1 MKKRIL
7 SVMLVLC
14 MVLGM
19 MPTAFAEDDTSGSV
33 DVTTFAELK
42 IALEAAAAAGSGDT
56 TINIQNNITLAESER
71 WSAVNIDGY
80 HGADTITIHGN
91 GHTISGLD
99 APLFSGGFAGGSGLV
114 VDQLTLDNVTIND
127 STSSTGVGAFIG
139 SVDSMDVVSLT
150 DCHLTNST
158 ITCTGGPR
166 VGGLIGWTSGYNNQN
181 DGPVDTQIT
190 IDNCSVENCEITSNG
205 SVGGLIGHAGANPAT
220 YHTIRNC
227 TVTGNTLTSTDDG
240 GWRVGIVV
248 GTANVGELAMDGIT
262 ESGNTLAQTGKEVP
276 ANTLYGRFVPGDTG
290 TLTID
295 GTPVF
300 GSDIVAQN
308 GSSGYKTLSA
318 AVDAAATGDTITLLT
333 DISEDVTI
341 PEGKD
346 VTLDLGGHTMTVP
359 SDCGIEVLG
368 LLTVTDSG
376 ENGTITCTD
385 TPIRVNGSGAKFT
398 LESGAVISTDDYGIY
413 AKDNGTAVVNGG
425 SISSKDA
432 ALSGNNTTG
441 DMNFEVHGGTITA
454 AQGPAIYMP
463 GQVNLT
469 ITDGTL
475 NGGISLRMGQV
486 NISGGIINSITEN
499 IDSPSEYYGYSGNA
513 WFPDALYVFGG
524 TYTSENATYGNSLD
538 LNITGGTFNCLND
551 QGSSIAIYD
560 LGKVA
565 QEENISISGD
575 AKLTST
581 STSRKSYQVLS
592 LDDIGVTDSAYG
604 AYSGNVNST
613 ITGGSFSADPAD
625 YLSEDYQSVAG
636 EDGLYTVSM
645 KDAVATIGENKYTSL
660 TKAIAAA
667 QDDDTVT
674 LVADTTEDITISGKK
689 LTLDLGGKTLTNTGI
704 GKATLFVGSNAVVS
718 VQNGSIVGGASYYN
732 IQCGTEADPTGSIE
746 LTDVTATAG
755 NDGSSMIDNWGI
767 LTIHS
772 GTYTGGMNTVKSEPT
787 GALTI
792 NGGDFTCTYAASYSY
807 NGVVLS
813 YGTATVTDGTF
824 THTAT
829 TPNWAYP
836 CAFMT
841 AKDKDTDPTP
851 HTTITG
857 GTFTV
862 KHSRGKSIWGY
873 GKANSSNFEIS
884 GGHYSPAPSTSA
896 VAEGYGVTDKVDGYY
911 GIAPANAI
919 TIEPLTNGK
928 ITTTSPAPEG
938 KKVTLRITATTGY
951 VLDTI
956 SVKTASGTEVAVTGS
971 VTSKTF
977 TMPAEA
983 VTVSATFKKADYKI
997 TIKATNG
1004 TVTAPATAQYGE
1016 TVSLAV
1022 TPDPG
1027 YELST
1032 ISVKKSTTKVT
1043 LNEDS
1048 TFTMPAGAVTVT
1060 ATFKAIPYGIA
1071 VAEGITNG
1079 MVTVEAETAT
1089 VGTTVP
1095 VTVSP
1100 AEGYALKELYY
1111 TTEGSDEHHAIEAVD
1126 DGYTLNMPA
1135 EAVTIHAAFQKLTY
1149 TVTVADGIAHGT
1161 IAAAATFPW
1170 DDTVTVTVTP
1180 DTGYELEKLTY
1191 TAEGSET
1198 AEEVTAN
1205 EDGAYTFTMPKA
1217 NVVLNAAFQKSVYT
1231 VTVDEKIENG
1241 KVTVDPENA
1250 SMGDTVTVSATPVE
1264 GYELDAIT
1272 VTSGKTTVTVKD
1284 GKFTM
1289 PAGNVTVSA
1298 TFKKAAAPSPEP
1310 SVSTTTTVST
1320 DVSTDIPSADKKA
1333 IEAVLDD
1340 ASVEGIEKAADT
1352 GDILDAAGVTE
1363 ADTKAKKV
1371 EIEITTK
1378 VIAEGADLSAGT
1390 LTFSAAPVATI
1401 TIDGKKV
1408 SKDVPVTNDMLNGKN
1423 ITIKLPLPKGFVPEE
1438 IIHISNDG
1446 LRQHYTAQDF
1456 KVETT
1461 ENGGQVA
1468 VLKITHFS
1476 QFILNAKTH
1485 VHTWDQGTVITEPT
1499 ATTDGTM
1506 HYVCTVCG
1514 DEKDEVIPAV
1524 PATQLTLDPPS
1535 VRLAAGKTQALTL
1548 TVVPENATGTVIWS
1562 SSNPA
1567 VATVDE
1573 TGNVTAVAAGTT
1585 TITAVLGTQTAV
1597 ATISVVCGTDT
1608 CQYYTDVDA
1617 GAWYHPAVDFVT
1629 EHKLMQGVDAKAR
1642 TFVPGH
1648 ELTRAQLA
1656 QVLYN
1661 MENPGDTASEKSFKD
1676 VKQGAW
1682 YYNAVIWAADNGIV
1696 KGYEDGCFYPNRP
1709 ITREQMVTMLYRY
1722 MQFKGLKVDASS
1734 EDWKSFTD
1742 YANVH
1747 AWAQDAMAWAVH
1759 NGVVNGIQNNQLAPT
1774 HTAQRSQV
1782 AKIIM
1787 EITMLYDLA

>member
-7 SVMLVLC
+7 SMMLVLC

-33 DVTTFAELK
+33 DVTTFADLK
-42 IALEAAAAAGSGDT
+42 TALEAAAAADSGDT
-56 TINIQNNITLAESER
+56 TINILNNITLAEGES

-91 GHTISGLD
+91 GCTISGLD

-127 STSSTGVGAFIG
+127 FTSSTGVGAFIG

-181 DGPVDTQIT
+181 DGPVDTRIT
-190 IDNCSVENCEITSNG
+190 IDNCSVENCAITSNG

-262 ESGNTLAQTGKEVP
+262 ESGNTLEQTDKEAP

-346 VTLDLGGHTMTVP
+346 ITLDLAGHTMTVP

-368 LLTVTDSG
+368 LLTVTDAG
-376 ENGTITCTD
+376 ESGTITCTD

-463 GQVNLT
+463 GQVSLT

-551 QGSSIAIYD
+551 QGSAIAIYD

-592 LDDIGVTDSAYG
+592 LDDISVTDSAYG
-604 AYSGNVNST
+604 AN
-613 ITGGSFSADPAD
+613 
-625 YLSEDYQSVAG
+625 
-636 EDGLYTVSM
+636 
-645 KDAVATIGENKYTSL
+645 
-660 TKAIAAA
+660 
-667 QDDDTVT
+667 
-674 LVADTTEDITISGKK
+674 SGK
-689 LTLDLGGKTLTNTGI
+689 
-704 GKATLFVGSNAVVS
+704 VS
-718 VQNGSIVGGASYYN
+718 
-732 IQCGTEADPTGSIE
+732 
-746 LTDVTATAG
+746 
-755 NDGSSMIDNWGI
+755 
-767 LTIHS
+767 
-772 GTYTGGMNTVKSEPT
+772 
-787 GALTI
+787 
-792 NGGDFTCTYAASYSY
+792 
-807 NGVVLS
+807 
-813 YGTATVTDGTF
+813 
-824 THTAT
+824 
-829 TPNWAYP
+829 
-836 CAFMT
+836 
-841 AKDKDTDPTP
+841 
-851 HTTITG
+851 TTITG
-857 GTFTV
+857 GTFTTDPSDYLEDDYQAV
-862 KHSRGKSIWGY
+862 LGK
-873 GKANSSNFEIS
+873 
-884 GGHYSPAPSTSA
+884 
-896 VAEGYGVTDKVDGYY
+896 DK
-911 GIAPANAI
+911 
-919 TIEPLTNGK
+919 L
-928 ITTTSPAPEG
+928 
-938 KKVTLRITATTGY
+938 
-951 VLDTI
+951 
-956 SVKTASGTEVAVTGS
+956 
-971 VTSKTF
+971 
-977 TMPAEA
+977 
-983 VTVSATFKKADYKI
+983 
-997 TIKATNG
+997 
-1004 TVTAPATAQYGE
+1004 
-1016 TVSLAV
+1016 
-1022 TPDPG
+1022 
-1027 YELST
+1027 
-1032 ISVKKSTTKVT
+1032 
-1043 LNEDS
+1043 
-1048 TFTMPAGAVTVT
+1048 
-1060 ATFKAIPYGIA
+1060 
-1071 VAEGITNG
+1071 
-1079 MVTVEAETAT
+1079 
-1089 VGTTVP
+1089 
-1095 VTVSP
+1095 
-1100 AEGYALKELYY
+1100 
-1111 TTEGSDEHHAIEAVD
+1111 
-1126 DGYTLNMPA
+1126 
-1135 EAVTIHAAFQKLTY
+1135 Y
-1149 TVTVADGIAHGT
+1149 TVK
-1161 IAAAATFPW
+1161 P
-1170 DDTVTVTVTP
+1170 
-1180 DTGYELEKLTY
+1180 
-1191 TAEGSET
+1191 
-1198 AEEVTAN
+1198 
-1205 EDGAYTFTMPKA
+1205 
-1217 NVVLNAAFQKSVYT
+1217 VYT

-1241 KVTVDPENA
+1241 KVTVKPEKA
-1250 SMGDTVTVSATPVE
+1250 SMGDTVTVTAAPEEGYELDTITVTSGDQNVEVTDGTFTMPAGNVTVSATFKKSVYTISVDKNIKNGKVTVKPEKASMGDTVTVTAAPEE

-1272 VTSGKTTVTVKD
+1272 VTSGKTAVTVKD

-1363 ADTKAKKV
+1363 ADTKAKQV
-1371 EIEITTK
+1371 EIKITTK
-1378 VIAEGADLSAGT
+1378 VVAEGADLSAGT

-1423 ITIKLPLPKGFVPEE
+1423 ITIKLPLPKDFVPEE

-1446 LRQHYTAQDF
+1446 LRQRYTAQDF
-1456 KVETT
+1456 KVETAD
-1461 ENGGQVA
+1461 NGGQVA

-1573 TGNVTAVAAGTT
+1573 TGNVTAAAAGTT

-1597 ATISVVCGTDT
+1597 ATVSVVCGTDT

-1661 MENPGDTASEKSFKD
+1661 MENPGNTASEKSFKD

-1696 KGYEDGCFYPNRP
+1696 KGYEDGRFYPNRP

-1722 MQFKGLKVDASS
+1722 MQFKGIKADASG

-1742 YANVH
+1742 YAKVDS
-1747 AWAQDAMAWAVH
+1747 WAQDAMAWAVH

-1787 EITMLYDLA
+1787 EITIRYNLA

>member
-7 SVMLVLC
+7 SMMLILC
-14 MVLGM
+14 MVLGV
-19 MPTAFAEDDTSGSV
+19 MPTAFAEDGASGSV
-33 DVTTFAELK
+33 NVTTFAELK
-42 IALEAAAAAGSGDT
+42 TALEAAAAADSGDT
-56 TINIQNNITLAESER
+56 TINILNDITLAEGES

-80 HGADTITIHGN
+80 HGADTITIRGN

-114 VDQLTLDNVTIND
+114 VDRLTLDSVTIND

-181 DGPVDTQIT
+181 DGPVDTRIT

-262 ESGNTLAQTGKEVP
+262 ESGNTLEQTDKEAP

-333 DISEDVTI
+333 DLSEDVTI
-341 PEGKD
+341 PADKD
-346 VTLDLGGHTMTVP
+346 ITLDLNGNTLTVP

-368 LLTVTDSG
+368 QFTVTDSG
-376 ENGTITCTD
+376 ESGTITCTN

-469 ITDGTL
+469 ITGGTL

-551 QGSSIAIYD
+551 QGSAIAIYD

-592 LDDIGVTDSAYG
+592 LDNIGVTDSAYG
-604 AYSGNVNST
+604 ANSGNVNST

-660 TKAIAAA
+660 AKAIAAA

-689 LTLDLGGKTLTNTGI
+689 LTLDLGGKTLTNTGS
-704 GKATLFVGSNAVVS
+704 GKPTLFVGNSAVVS
-718 VQNGSIVGGASYYN
+718 VKNGSIVGGASYYN

-755 NDGSSMIDNWGI
+755 NVAASMIDNWGT

-787 GALTI
+787 GTLTI
-792 NGGDFTCTYAASYSY
+792 NGGDFTCSYAASNSF

-896 VAEGYGVTDKVDGYY
+896 VAEGYGVTGKVDGYY

-938 KKVTLRITATTGY
+938 KKVTLTIKPTTGY

-1004 TVTAPATAQYGE
+1004 MVTAPATAQYNE
-1016 TVSLAV
+1016 KVSISV

-1027 YELST
+1027 YELDT
-1032 ISVKKSTTKVT
+1032 ISVKKGSTKVT
-1043 LNEDS
+1043 LNEDN

-1060 ATFKAIPYGIA
+1060 ATFKAIPYDIA
-1071 VAEGITNG
+1071 VAEGIANG

-1089 VGTTVP
+1089 VGTAVP

-1135 EAVTIHAAFQKLTY
+1135 EAVTIHATFQKLTY

-1161 IAAAATFPW
+1161 IAASATFPW

-1198 AEEVTAN
+1198 AEEITAT

-1217 NVVLNAAFQKSVYT
+1217 NVVLNASFQKSVYT
-1231 VTVDEKIENG
+1231 VTVDGKIENG
-1241 KVTVDPENA
+1241 KVTVKPEKA
-1250 SMGDTVTVSATPVE
+1250 SMGDTVTVTAAPEE
-1264 GYELDAIT
+1264 GYELDAIS
-1272 VTSGKTTVTVKD
+1272 VTSGKTDVTVKD

-1310 SVSTTTTVST
+1310 SISTITTVAT

-1363 ADTKAKKV
+1363 ADTKDKKV

-1378 VIAEGADLSAGT
+1378 VVAEGADLSAGT

-1423 ITIKLPLPKGFVPEE
+1423 ITIKLPLPKDFVPEE

-1446 LRQHYTAQDF
+1446 LRQRYTAQDF
-1456 KVETT
+1456 KVETA

-1524 PATQLTLDPPS
+1524 PATELTLDPVS
-1535 VRLAAGKTQALTL
+1535 IRLAVGKTKALTL
-1548 TVVPENATGTVIWS
+1548 TVVPENATGTAVWS

-1573 TGNVTAVAAGTT
+1573 TGNVTAVVAGTT

-1597 ATISVVCGTDT
+1597 ATVSVVCGTDT

-1642 TFVPGH
+1642 TFVPSH

-1722 MQFKGLKVDASS
+1722 MQFKGIKADASG

-1742 YANVH
+1742 YAKVDS
-1747 AWAQDAMAWAVH
+1747 WAQDAMAWAVS

-1787 EITMLYDLA
+1787 EITIRYNLA

>member
-14 MVLGM
+14 MVIGM
-19 MPTAFAEDDTSGSV
+19 MPAAFAEDDTSGSV

-42 IALEAAAAAGSGDT
+42 TALEAAAAADSGDT
-56 TINIQNNITLAESER
+56 TINILNNITLAEGEN

-114 VDQLTLDNVTIND
+114 VDQLTLDSVTIND
-127 STSSTGVGAFIG
+127 SASSTGVGAFIG

-181 DGPVDTQIT
+181 DGPVNTQIT
-190 IDNCSVENCEITSNG
+190 IDNCSVENCAITSNG

-262 ESGNTLAQTGKEVP
+262 ESGNTLAQTDKEAP

-469 ITDGTL
+469 ITNGTL

-486 NISGGIINSITEN
+486 DISGGTINSITKN

-513 WFPDALYVFGG
+513 WLPDALYVFGG
-524 TYTSENATYGNSLD
+524 TYTSENATYGNSLN
-538 LNITGGTFNCLND
+538 LNITGGTFTCLND
-551 QGSSIAIYD
+551 QGSAIAIYD

-575 AKLTST
+575 AKLTSISDT
-581 STSRKSYQVLS
+581 RKSYQVLS
-592 LDDIGVTDSAYG
+592 LDDISVTDSAYG
-604 AYSGNVNST
+604 ANSGKVSTT
-613 ITGGSFSADPAD
+613 ITGGTFTTDPSD
-625 YLSEDYQSVAG
+625 YLEDDYQAVQG
-636 EDGLYTVSM
+636 DDGYTVSM
-645 KDAVATIGENKYTSL
+645 KDTVATIGERKYTSL
-660 TKAIAAA
+660 AKAIAAA

-674 LVADTTEDITISGKK
+674 LVADTTEDISISGTKN

-787 GALTI
+787 GTLTI
-792 NGGDFTCTYAASYSY
+792 NGGDFTCSYAASYSY

-862 KHSRGKSIWGY
+862 KHSRGKSVWGY

-884 GGHYSPAPSTSA
+884 GGHYSSAPSTSA

-911 GIAPANAI
+911 GIDPANAI

-938 KKVTLRITATTGY
+938 KKVTLTIKPTTGY

-956 SVKTASGTEVAVTGS
+956 SVKTASDTEVQVRGNS
-971 VTSKTF
+971 SSKTF

-1048 TFTMPAGAVTVT
+1048 T
-1060 ATFKAIPYGIA
+1060 
-1071 VAEGITNG
+1071 
-1079 MVTVEAETAT
+1079 
-1089 VGTTVP
+1089 
-1095 VTVSP
+1095 
-1100 AEGYALKELYY
+1100 
-1111 TTEGSDEHHAIEAVD
+1111 
-1126 DGYTLNMPA
+1126 
-1135 EAVTIHAAFQKLTY
+1135 
-1149 TVTVADGIAHGT
+1149 
-1161 IAAAATFPW
+1161 
-1170 DDTVTVTVTP
+1170 
-1180 DTGYELEKLTY
+1180 
-1191 TAEGSET
+1191 
-1198 AEEVTAN
+1198 
-1205 EDGAYTFTMPKA
+1205 
-1217 NVVLNAAFQKSVYT
+1217 
-1231 VTVDEKIENG
+1231 
-1241 KVTVDPENA
+1241 
-1250 SMGDTVTVSATPVE
+1250 
-1264 GYELDAIT
+1264 
-1272 VTSGKTTVTVKD
+1272 
-1284 GKFTM
+1284 FTM

-1456 KVETT
+1456 KVETA

-1535 VRLAAGKTQALTL
+1535 VRLAVGKTQALTL
-1548 TVVPENATGTVIWS
+1548 TVVPENATGTVVWS
-1562 SSNPA
+1562 SSNSA

-1585 TITAVLGTQTAV
+1585 AITAVLGTQTAV

-1722 MQFKGLKVDASS
+1722 MQFKGLRVDASS

>member
-7 SVMLVLC
+7 SMMLVLC

-33 DVTTFAELK
+33 DVTTFADLK
-42 IALEAAAAAGSGDT
+42 TALEAAAAADSGDT
-56 TINIQNNITLAESER
+56 TINILNNITLAEGES

-114 VDQLTLDNVTIND
+114 VDQLTLDSVTIND
-127 STSSTGVGAFIG
+127 FASSTGVGAFIG

-158 ITCTGGPR
+158 IICTGGPR

-181 DGPVDTQIT
+181 DGPVDTRIT

-262 ESGNTLAQTGKEVP
+262 ESGNTLAQTDKEAP

-295 GTPVF
+295 GTPIF

-346 VTLDLGGHTMTVP
+346 ITLDLAGHTMTVP

-368 LLTVTDSG
+368 LLTVTDTG
-376 ENGTITCTD
+376 ESGTITCTD

-441 DMNFEVHGGTITA
+441 DMNFEVHGGTIAA

-463 GQVNLT
+463 GQVSLT

-551 QGSSIAIYD
+551 QGSAIAIYD

-604 AYSGNVNST
+604 AN
-613 ITGGSFSADPAD
+613 
-625 YLSEDYQSVAG
+625 
-636 EDGLYTVSM
+636 
-645 KDAVATIGENKYTSL
+645 
-660 TKAIAAA
+660 
-667 QDDDTVT
+667 
-674 LVADTTEDITISGKK
+674 SGK
-689 LTLDLGGKTLTNTGI
+689 
-704 GKATLFVGSNAVVS
+704 VS
-718 VQNGSIVGGASYYN
+718 
-732 IQCGTEADPTGSIE
+732 
-746 LTDVTATAG
+746 
-755 NDGSSMIDNWGI
+755 
-767 LTIHS
+767 
-772 GTYTGGMNTVKSEPT
+772 
-787 GALTI
+787 
-792 NGGDFTCTYAASYSY
+792 
-807 NGVVLS
+807 
-813 YGTATVTDGTF
+813 
-824 THTAT
+824 
-829 TPNWAYP
+829 
-836 CAFMT
+836 
-841 AKDKDTDPTP
+841 
-851 HTTITG
+851 TTITG
-857 GTFTV
+857 GTFTTDPSDYLEDDYQAV
-862 KHSRGKSIWGY
+862 LGK
-873 GKANSSNFEIS
+873 
-884 GGHYSPAPSTSA
+884 
-896 VAEGYGVTDKVDGYY
+896 D
-911 GIAPANAI
+911 
-919 TIEPLTNGK
+919 
-928 ITTTSPAPEG
+928 
-938 KKVTLRITATTGY
+938 
-951 VLDTI
+951 
-956 SVKTASGTEVAVTGS
+956 
-971 VTSKTF
+971 
-977 TMPAEA
+977 
-983 VTVSATFKKADYKI
+983 
-997 TIKATNG
+997 
-1004 TVTAPATAQYGE
+1004 
-1016 TVSLAV
+1016 
-1022 TPDPG
+1022 
-1027 YELST
+1027 
-1032 ISVKKSTTKVT
+1032 
-1043 LNEDS
+1043 
-1048 TFTMPAGAVTVT
+1048 
-1060 ATFKAIPYGIA
+1060 
-1071 VAEGITNG
+1071 
-1079 MVTVEAETAT
+1079 
-1089 VGTTVP
+1089 
-1095 VTVSP
+1095 
-1100 AEGYALKELYY
+1100 ELY
-1111 TTEGSDEHHAIEAVD
+1111 
-1126 DGYTLNMPA
+1126 
-1135 EAVTIHAAFQKLTY
+1135 
-1149 TVTVADGIAHGT
+1149 TVK
-1161 IAAAATFPW
+1161 P
-1170 DDTVTVTVTP
+1170 
-1180 DTGYELEKLTY
+1180 
-1191 TAEGSET
+1191 
-1198 AEEVTAN
+1198 
-1205 EDGAYTFTMPKA
+1205 
-1217 NVVLNAAFQKSVYT
+1217 VYT

-1241 KVTVDPENA
+1241 KVTVKPEKA
-1250 SMGDTVTVSATPVE
+1250 SMGDTVTVTAAPEEGYELDTITVASGDQNVEVTDGKFTMPAGNVTVSATFQKSVYTVSVDKNIQNGKVTVKPEKASMGDTVTVTAAPEE

-1272 VTSGKTTVTVKD
+1272 VTSGKTAVTVKD

-1363 ADTKAKKV
+1363 ADTKAKQV
-1371 EIEITTK
+1371 EIKITTK
-1378 VIAEGADLSAGT
+1378 VVAEGADLSAGT

-1423 ITIKLPLPKGFVPEE
+1423 ITIKLPLPKDFVPEE

-1446 LRQHYTAQDF
+1446 LRQRYTAQDF
-1456 KVETT
+1456 KVETA

-1573 TGNVTAVAAGTT
+1573 TGNVTAAAAGTT

-1597 ATISVVCGTDT
+1597 ATVSVVCGTDT

-1661 MENPGDTASEKSFKD
+1661 MENPGNTASEKSFKD

-1696 KGYEDGCFYPNRP
+1696 KGYEDGRFYPNRP

-1722 MQFKGLKVDASS
+1722 MQFKGFKVDASS

-1742 YANVH
+1742 YAKVDS
-1747 AWAQDAMAWAVH
+1747 WAQDAMAWAVH
-1759 NGVVNGIQNNQLAPT
+1759 NGVVNGLQNNQLAPT

-1787 EITMLYDLA
+1787 EITIRYNLA

>member
-7 SVMLVLC
+7 SMMLVLC

-33 DVTTFAELK
+33 DVTTFADLK
-42 IALEAAAAAGSGDT
+42 TALEAAAAADSGDT
-56 TINIQNNITLAESER
+56 TINILNNITLAEGES

-91 GHTISGLD
+91 GCTISGLD

-127 STSSTGVGAFIG
+127 FTSSTGVGAFIG

-158 ITCTGGPR
+158 IICTGGPR

-181 DGPVDTQIT
+181 DGPVDTRIT
-190 IDNCSVENCEITSNG
+190 IDNCSVENCAITSNG

-248 GTANVGELAMDGIT
+248 GTANVGELAMDEIT
-262 ESGNTLAQTGKEVP
+262 ESGNTLAQTDKEAP

-346 VTLDLGGHTMTVP
+346 ITLDLAGHTMTVP

-368 LLTVTDSG
+368 LLTVTDTG
-376 ENGTITCTD
+376 ESGTITCTD

-469 ITDGTL
+469 ITNGTL

-486 NISGGIINSITEN
+486 NISGGTINSITEN

-513 WFPDALYVFGG
+513 WLPDALYVFGG
-524 TYTSENATYGNSLD
+524 TYTSENATYGNSLN
-538 LNITGGTFNCLND
+538 LNITGGTFNCLNN
-551 QGSSIAIYD
+551 QGSAIAIYD

-592 LDDIGVTDSAYG
+592 LGDIGVTDSAYG
-604 AYSGNVNST
+604 AN
-613 ITGGSFSADPAD
+613 
-625 YLSEDYQSVAG
+625 
-636 EDGLYTVSM
+636 
-645 KDAVATIGENKYTSL
+645 
-660 TKAIAAA
+660 
-667 QDDDTVT
+667 
-674 LVADTTEDITISGKK
+674 SGK
-689 LTLDLGGKTLTNTGI
+689 
-704 GKATLFVGSNAVVS
+704 VS
-718 VQNGSIVGGASYYN
+718 
-732 IQCGTEADPTGSIE
+732 
-746 LTDVTATAG
+746 
-755 NDGSSMIDNWGI
+755 
-767 LTIHS
+767 
-772 GTYTGGMNTVKSEPT
+772 
-787 GALTI
+787 
-792 NGGDFTCTYAASYSY
+792 
-807 NGVVLS
+807 
-813 YGTATVTDGTF
+813 
-824 THTAT
+824 
-829 TPNWAYP
+829 
-836 CAFMT
+836 
-841 AKDKDTDPTP
+841 
-851 HTTITG
+851 TTITG
-857 GTFTV
+857 GTFTTDPSDYLEDDYQAV
-862 KHSRGKSIWGY
+862 LGK
-873 GKANSSNFEIS
+873 
-884 GGHYSPAPSTSA
+884 
-896 VAEGYGVTDKVDGYY
+896 DK
-911 GIAPANAI
+911 
-919 TIEPLTNGK
+919 L
-928 ITTTSPAPEG
+928 
-938 KKVTLRITATTGY
+938 
-951 VLDTI
+951 
-956 SVKTASGTEVAVTGS
+956 
-971 VTSKTF
+971 
-977 TMPAEA
+977 
-983 VTVSATFKKADYKI
+983 
-997 TIKATNG
+997 
-1004 TVTAPATAQYGE
+1004 
-1016 TVSLAV
+1016 
-1022 TPDPG
+1022 
-1027 YELST
+1027 
-1032 ISVKKSTTKVT
+1032 
-1043 LNEDS
+1043 
-1048 TFTMPAGAVTVT
+1048 
-1060 ATFKAIPYGIA
+1060 
-1071 VAEGITNG
+1071 
-1079 MVTVEAETAT
+1079 
-1089 VGTTVP
+1089 
-1095 VTVSP
+1095 
-1100 AEGYALKELYY
+1100 
-1111 TTEGSDEHHAIEAVD
+1111 
-1126 DGYTLNMPA
+1126 
-1135 EAVTIHAAFQKLTY
+1135 Y
-1149 TVTVADGIAHGT
+1149 TVK
-1161 IAAAATFPW
+1161 P
-1170 DDTVTVTVTP
+1170 
-1180 DTGYELEKLTY
+1180 
-1191 TAEGSET
+1191 
-1198 AEEVTAN
+1198 
-1205 EDGAYTFTMPKA
+1205 
-1217 NVVLNAAFQKSVYT
+1217 VYT

-1241 KVTVDPENA
+1241 KVTVKPEKASMGDTVTVTAAPEEGYELDTITVTSGDQNVEVTDGTFTMPAGNVTVSASFQKSVYTVSVDKNIQNGKVTVDSENA
-1250 SMGDTVTVSATPVE
+1250 SMGDTVTVTAAPEEGYELDTITVTSGDQNVEVTDGTFTMPAGNVTVSASFQKSVYTISVDKNIKNGKVTVKPEKASMGNTVTVSATPEE

-1272 VTSGKTTVTVKD
+1272 VTSGKTAVTVKD

-1363 ADTKAKKV
+1363 ADTKAKQV
-1371 EIEITTK
+1371 EIKITTK
-1378 VIAEGADLSAGT
+1378 VVAEGADLSAGT

-1423 ITIKLPLPKGFVPEE
+1423 ITIKLPLPKDFVPEE

-1446 LRQHYTAQDF
+1446 LRQRYTAQDF
-1456 KVETT
+1456 KVETA

-1573 TGNVTAVAAGTT
+1573 TGNVTAAAAGTT

-1597 ATISVVCGTDT
+1597 ATVSVVCGTDT

-1661 MENPGDTASEKSFKD
+1661 MENPGNTASEKSFKD

-1696 KGYEDGCFYPNRP
+1696 KGYEDGRFYPNRP

-1722 MQFKGLKVDASS
+1722 MQFKGFKVDASG

-1742 YANVH
+1742 YAKVDS
-1747 AWAQDAMAWAVH
+1747 WAQDAMAWAVH

-1787 EITMLYDLA
+1787 EITIRYNLA

>member
-14 MVLGM
+14 MVIGM
-19 MPTAFAEDDTSGSV
+19 MPAAFAEDDTSGSV

-42 IALEAAAAAGSGDT
+42 TALEAAAAAGSGDT

-463 GQVNLT
+463 GQVSLT

-524 TYTSENATYGNSLD
+524 TYTSENATYGNSLN

-551 QGSSIAIYD
+551 QGSAIAIYD

-575 AKLTST
+575 AKLTSISDT
-581 STSRKSYQVLS
+581 RKSYQVLS

-604 AYSGNVNST
+604 ANSGKVSTT
-613 ITGGSFSADPAD
+613 ITGGTFTTDPGD
-625 YLSEDYQSVAG
+625 YLEDDYQAVQG
-636 EDGLYTVSM
+636 DDGYTVSM
-645 KDAVATIGENKYTSL
+645 KDTVATIGENKYTSL
-660 TKAIAAA
+660 AKAIAAA

-674 LVADTTEDITISGKK
+674 LVADTTEDISISGTKN
-689 LTLDLGGKTLTNTGI
+689 LTLDLGGKTLTNTGS

-787 GALTI
+787 GTLTI
-792 NGGDFTCTYAASYSY
+792 NGGDFTCSYAASNSF

-851 HTTITG
+851 HTAITG

-862 KHSRGKSIWGY
+862 KHSRGKSVWGY

-1032 ISVKKSTTKVT
+1032 ISVKKGSTKVT

-1060 ATFKAIPYGIA
+1060 ATFKAIPYTIT
-1071 VAEGITNG
+1071 VADAENG
-1079 MVTVEAETAT
+1079 SVSVNAETST
-1089 VGTTVP
+1089 VGTAIP

-1100 AEGYALKELYY
+1100 NEGYELDELYY
-1111 TTEGSDEHHAIEAVD
+1111 TEENSDEHHAIEAVD
-1126 DGYTLNMPA
+1126 GAYTLTMPA
-1135 EAVTIHAAFQKLTY
+1135 APVTLHATFKEAEY
-1149 TVTVADGIAHGT
+1149 TVSIASGIENGSLKTDPEKAHRGS
-1161 IAAAATFPW
+1161 
-1170 DDTVTVTVTP
+1170 TVTVTATP
-1180 DTGYELEKLTY
+1180 DEGYELEAIT
-1191 TAEGSET
+1191 
-1198 AEEVTAN
+1198 VTTGDDQPVAVK
-1205 EDGAYTFTMPKA
+1205 DGKFTMPA
-1217 NVVLNAAFQKSVYT
+1217 GN
-1231 VTVDEKIENG
+1231 
-1241 KVTVDPENA
+1241 
-1250 SMGDTVTVSATPVE
+1250 VTVSASFKKVVYTVSVDKDIKNGKVSVDPETATVGDSVTVTATSDE
-1264 GYELDAIT
+1264 GYELEAIT
-1272 VTSGKTTVTVKD
+1272 VTADGKDVAVKD

-1378 VIAEGADLSAGT
+1378 VVAEGADLSAGT

-1446 LRQHYTAQDF
+1446 LRQCYTAQDF
-1456 KVETT
+1456 KVETAV
-1461 ENGGQVA
+1461 NGGQVA

-1476 QFILNAKTH
+1476 QFILNAKPH
-1485 VHTWDQGTVITEPT
+1485 VHTWDQGIVVTEPT

-1506 HYVCTVCG
+1506 HYFCTVCG
-1514 DEKDEVIPAV
+1514 AEKYEVIPAV
-1524 PATQLTLDPPS
+1524 PATQLTLDPDS
-1535 VRLAAGKTQALTL
+1535 VDLPVGDCTVLTL
-1548 TVVPENATGTVIWS
+1548 TVTPENATGTVVWS

-1567 VATVDE
+1567 VATV
-1573 TGNVTAVAAGTT
+1573 TKGGVIIAVAAGTT

-1597 ATISVVCGTDT
+1597 ATVSVVCDKDA
-1608 CQYYTDVDA
+1608 CQYYTDVDNR
-1617 GAWYHPAVDFVT
+1617 AWYHPAVDFVT

>member
-7 SVMLVLC
+7 SMMLILC
-14 MVLGM
+14 MVLGV
-19 MPTAFAEDDTSGSV
+19 MPTAFAEDGASGSV
-33 DVTTFAELK
+33 NVTTFAELK
-42 IALEAAAAAGSGDT
+42 TALEAAAAADSGDT
-56 TINIQNNITLAESER
+56 TINILNDITLAEGES

-80 HGADTITIHGN
+80 HGADTITIRGN

-114 VDQLTLDNVTIND
+114 VDRLTLDSVTIND

-181 DGPVDTQIT
+181 DGPVDTRIT

-262 ESGNTLAQTGKEVP
+262 ESGNTLEQTDKEAP

-333 DISEDVTI
+333 DLSEDVTI
-341 PEGKD
+341 PADKD
-346 VTLDLGGHTMTVP
+346 ITLDLNGNTLTVP

-368 LLTVTDSG
+368 QFTVTDSG
-376 ENGTITCTD
+376 ESGTITCTN

-469 ITDGTL
+469 ITGGTL

-551 QGSSIAIYD
+551 QGSAIAIYD

-592 LDDIGVTDSAYG
+592 LDNIGVTDSAYG
-604 AYSGNVNST
+604 ANSGNVNST

-660 TKAIAAA
+660 AKAIAAA

-689 LTLDLGGKTLTNTGI
+689 LTLDLGGKTLTNTGS
-704 GKATLFVGSNAVVS
+704 GKPTLFVGNSAVVS
-718 VQNGSIVGGASYYN
+718 VKNGSIVGGASYYN

-755 NDGSSMIDNWGI
+755 NVAASMIDNWGT

-787 GALTI
+787 GTLTI
-792 NGGDFTCTYAASYSY
+792 NGGDFTCSYAASNSF

-896 VAEGYGVTDKVDGYY
+896 VAEGYGVTGKVDGYY

-938 KKVTLRITATTGY
+938 KKVTLTIKPTTGY

-1004 TVTAPATAQYGE
+1004 MVTAPATAQYNE
-1016 TVSLAV
+1016 KVSISV

-1027 YELST
+1027 YELDT
-1032 ISVKKSTTKVT
+1032 ISVKKGSTKVT
-1043 LNEDS
+1043 LNEDN

-1060 ATFKAIPYGIA
+1060 ATFKAIPYDIA
-1071 VAEGITNG
+1071 VAEGIANG

-1089 VGTTVP
+1089 VGTAVP

-1135 EAVTIHAAFQKLTY
+1135 EAVTIHATFQKLTY

-1161 IAAAATFPW
+1161 IAASATFPW

-1198 AEEVTAN
+1198 AEEITAT

-1217 NVVLNAAFQKSVYT
+1217 NVVLNASFQKSVYT
-1231 VTVDEKIENG
+1231 VTVDGKIENG
-1241 KVTVDPENA
+1241 KVTVKPEKA
-1250 SMGDTVTVSATPVE
+1250 SMGDTVTVTAAPEE
-1264 GYELDAIT
+1264 GYELDAIS
-1272 VTSGKTTVTVKD
+1272 VTSGKTDVTVKD

-1310 SVSTTTTVST
+1310 SISTITTVAT

-1363 ADTKAKKV
+1363 ADTKDKKV

-1378 VIAEGADLSAGT
+1378 VVAEGADLSAGT

-1423 ITIKLPLPKGFVPEE
+1423 ITIKLPLPKDFTPAE

-1446 LRQHYTAQDF
+1446 LRQRYSKQDF
-1456 KVETT
+1456 KIEDAAD
-1461 ENGGQVA
+1461 GGKVA

-1476 QFILNAKTH
+1476 QFILNAETH
-1485 VHTWDQGTVITEPT
+1485 VHVWDEGTVTTEPT
-1499 ATTDGTM
+1499 ATVDGTM

-1524 PATQLTLDPPS
+1524 PATELTLDPVS
-1535 VRLAAGKTQALTL
+1535 IRLAVGKTKALTL
-1548 TVVPENATGTVIWS
+1548 TVVPENATGTAVWS

-1573 TGNVTAVAAGTT
+1573 TGNVTAVVAGTT

-1597 ATISVVCGTDT
+1597 ATVSVVCGTDT

-1642 TFVPGH
+1642 TFVPSH

-1722 MQFKGLKVDASS
+1722 MQFKGIKADASG

-1747 AWAQDAMAWAVH
+1747 AWAQDAMAWAVS

-1787 EITMLYDLA
+1787 EITIRYNLA

>member
-14 MVLGM
+14 MVIGM
-19 MPTAFAEDDTSGSV
+19 MPAAFAEDDTSGSV

-42 IALEAAAAAGSGDT
+42 TALEAAAAAGSGDT
-56 TINIQNNITLAESER
+56 TINIQNNITLAESES

-158 ITCTGGPR
+158 ITCTGGSR

-227 TVTGNTLTSTDDG
+227 TVIGNTLTSTDDG

-248 GTANVGELAMDGIT
+248 GTANVGELAMDEIT

-346 VTLDLGGHTMTVP
+346 VTLDLGGRTMTVP

-368 LLTVTDSG
+368 QFTVTDSG
-376 ENGTITCTD
+376 ESGTITCTN

-398 LESGAVISTDDYGIY
+398 LESGAVISTDNYGIY

-463 GQVNLT
+463 GQVSLT

-565 QEENISISGD
+565 QDENISISGD
-575 AKLTST
+575 AKLTSISDT
-581 STSRKSYQVLS
+581 RKSYQVLS

-604 AYSGNVNST
+604 ANSGKVSTT
-613 ITGGSFSADPAD
+613 ITGGTFTTDPGD
-625 YLSEDYQSVAG
+625 YLEDDYQAVQG
-636 EDGLYTVSM
+636 DDGYTVSM
-645 KDAVATIGENKYTSL
+645 KDAVATIGERKYTSL
-660 TKAIAAA
+660 AKAIAAA

-674 LVADTTEDITISGKK
+674 LVADTTEDISISGTKN

-704 GKATLFVGSNAVVS
+704 GKPTLFVGNNAVVS

-772 GTYTGGMNTVKSEPT
+772 GTYTGGINTVKSEPT
-787 GALTI
+787 GTLYI
-792 NGGDFTCTYAASYSY
+792 NGGSFECSYAKAYGFT
-807 NGVVLS
+807 GVILS
-813 YGTATVTDGTF
+813 YGTATVTGGTF
-824 THTAT
+824 TQNAT
-829 TPNWAYP
+829 TYRAYP
-836 CAFMT
+836 AVFVT
-841 AKDKDTDPTP
+841 AKDKDDDRPP
-851 HTTITG
+851 HTIITG
-857 GTFTV
+857 GTFINN
-862 KHSRGKSIWGY
+862 HSNKKTTY
-873 GKANSSNFEIS
+873 AMGKASNSDFEIT
-884 GGHYSPAPSTSA
+884 GGFYSTAPASSA
-896 VAEGYGVTDKVDGYY
+896 IANGYGVTPKDSNGYY
-911 GIAPANAI
+911 SIAPAKNI
-919 TIEPLTNGK
+919 TVESAENGEISSAPSCAVPGSQVSLK
-928 ITTTSPAPEG
+928 ISP
-938 KKVTLRITATTGY
+938 TTGY
-951 VLDTI
+951 TLDTI
-956 SVKTASGTEVAVTGS
+956 TITKDSSGEEVYVHGNST
-971 VTSKTF
+971 KQYF
-977 TMPAEA
+977 TMPDDN
-983 VTVSATFKKADYKI
+983 VIIRLTFKVADYKI
-997 TIKATNG
+997 TVKATNG
-1004 TVTAPATAQYGE
+1004 TVTAPETAQYGDK
-1016 TVSLAV
+1016 VALSVNA
-1022 TPDPG
+1022 DPG
-1027 YELST
+1027 YELSS
-1032 ISVKKSTTKVT
+1032 IKVKQASKNVT
-1043 LNEDS
+1043 LNKDN
-1048 TFTMPAGAVTVT
+1048 TFTMPAGAVTIT
-1060 ATFKAIPYGIA
+1060 ATFKAIPYTIT
-1071 VAEGITNG
+1071 VADAENG
-1079 MVTVEAETAT
+1079 SVSVNAETST
-1089 VGTTVP
+1089 VGTAIP

-1100 AEGYALKELYY
+1100 NEGYELDELYY
-1111 TTEGSDEHHAIEAVD
+1111 TEENSDEHHAIEAVD
-1126 DGYTLNMPA
+1126 GAYTLTMPSAPVTLHATFKEA
-1135 EAVTIHAAFQKLTY
+1135 EY
-1149 TVTVADGIAHGT
+1149 TVSIASGIENGSLKTDPEKAHRG
-1161 IAAAATFPW
+1161 
-1170 DDTVTVTVTP
+1170 DTVTVTATP
-1180 DTGYELEKLTY
+1180 D
-1191 TAEGSET
+1191 
-1198 AEEVTAN
+1198 
-1205 EDGAYTFTMPKA
+1205 
-1217 NVVLNAAFQKSVYT
+1217 
-1231 VTVDEKIENG
+1231 
-1241 KVTVDPENA
+1241 
-1250 SMGDTVTVSATPVE
+1250 E
-1264 GYELDAIT
+1264 GYELDTITVTTGDDQPVAVKDGKFTMPAGNVTVSASFKKVVYTVSVDKDIKNGKVSVDPETATVGDSITVTATPDEGYELEAIT
-1272 VTSGKTTVTVKD
+1272 VTADGKDVAVKD

-1524 PATQLTLDPPS
+1524 PATQLTLDPVS
-1535 VRLAAGKTQALTL
+1535 VRLAVGKTQALTL
-1548 TVVPENATGTVIWS
+1548 TVVPENATGTVVWS
-1562 SSNPA
+1562 SSNSA

>member
-7 SVMLVLC
+7 SMMLVLC
-14 MVLGM
+14 MVIGM

-33 DVTTFAELK
+33 DVTTFADLK
-42 IALEAAAAAGSGDT
+42 TALEAAAAADSGDT
-56 TINIQNNITLAESER
+56 TINIQNNITLAEGES

-91 GHTISGLD
+91 GCTISGLD

-114 VDQLTLDNVTIND
+114 VDQLTLDSVTIND
-127 STSSTGVGAFIG
+127 SASSTGVGAFIG

-181 DGPVDTQIT
+181 DGPVDTRIT

-227 TVTGNTLTSTDDG
+227 TVTGNTLTSTGDG

-262 ESGNTLAQTGKEVP
+262 ESGNTLAQTDKEAP

-376 ENGTITCTD
+376 ENGTITCTN

-469 ITDGTL
+469 ITNGTL

-486 NISGGIINSITEN
+486 DISGGTINSITKN

-513 WFPDALYVFGG
+513 WLPDALYVFGG
-524 TYTSENATYGNSLD
+524 TYTSENATYGNSLN

-551 QGSSIAIYD
+551 QGSAIAIYD
-560 LGKVA
+560 LGNVA

-575 AKLTST
+575 AKLTS
-581 STSRKSYQVLS
+581 SSSSRKSYQVLS
-592 LDDIGVTDSAYG
+592 LTDIGVTDSAYG
-604 AYSGNVNST
+604 ANSGKVSTT
-613 ITGGSFSADPAD
+613 ITGGTFTTDPSD
-625 YLSEDYQSVAG
+625 YLEDDYQAVQG
-636 EDGLYTVSM
+636 DDGYTVSM
-645 KDAVATIGENKYTSL
+645 KDTVATIGGTKYTSL
-660 TKAIAAA
+660 AKAIAAA
-667 QDDDTVT
+667 QDDDTVA

-689 LTLDLGGKTLTNTGI
+689 LTLDLGGKTLTNTSS
-704 GKATLFVGSNAVVS
+704 GKPTLFVGNNAVVS
-718 VQNGSIVGGASYYN
+718 VKNGSIVGGASYYN

-755 NDGSSMIDNWGI
+755 NVAASMIDNWGT

-787 GALTI
+787 GTLTI
-792 NGGDFTCTYAASYSY
+792 NGGDFACSYAASYSY

-884 GGHYSPAPSTSA
+884 GGHYSSAPSTSA

-938 KKVTLRITATTGY
+938 KKVTLTIKPTTGY

-1004 TVTAPATAQYGE
+1004 KVTAPATAQYNE
-1016 TVSLAV
+1016 KVSISV

-1032 ISVKKSTTKVT
+1032 ISVKKGSTKVT
-1043 LNEDS
+1043 LNEDN

-1060 ATFKAIPYGIA
+1060 ATFKAIPYDIA
-1071 VAEGITNG
+1071 VAEGIANG

-1089 VGTTVP
+1089 VGTAVP

-1149 TVTVADGIAHGT
+1149 TVTVAEGIEHGT
-1161 IAAAATFPW
+1161 IAASATFPW

-1217 NVVLNAAFQKSVYT
+1217 NVVLNASFQKSIYT

-1241 KVTVDPENA
+1241 KITVDPKTA
-1250 SMGDTVTVSATPVE
+1250 SMGDTVTVSATPEE

-1272 VTSGKTTVTVKD
+1272 VTSGKTAVTVKD

-1363 ADTKAKKV
+1363 ADTKAKQV
-1371 EIEITTK
+1371 EIKITTK
-1378 VIAEGADLSAGT
+1378 VVAEGADLSAGT

-1423 ITIKLPLPKGFVPEE
+1423 ITIKLPLPKDFVPEE

-1446 LRQHYTAQDF
+1446 LRQRYTAQDF
-1456 KVETT
+1456 KVETA

-1573 TGNVTAVAAGTT
+1573 TGNVTAAAAGTT

-1597 ATISVVCGTDT
+1597 ATVSVVCGTDT

-1642 TFVPGH
+1642 TFVPSH

-1682 YYNAVIWAADNGIV
+1682 YYNTVIWAADNGIV

-1742 YANVH
+1742 YAKVDS
-1747 AWAQDAMAWAVH
+1747 WAQDAMAWAVH

>member
-1 MKKRIL
+1 
-7 SVMLVLC
+7 MLVLC
-14 MVLGM
+14 MVIGM
-19 MPTAFAEDDTSGSV
+19 MPAAFAEDDTSGSV
-33 DVTTFAELK
+33 DVTTFADLK
-42 IALEAAAAAGSGDT
+42 TALEAAAAAGSGDT
-56 TINIQNNITLAESER
+56 TINILNNITLAEGES

-80 HGADTITIHGN
+80 NGADTITIHGN

-158 ITCTGGPR
+158 IICTGGPR

-181 DGPVDTQIT
+181 DGPVDTRIT

-262 ESGNTLAQTGKEVP
+262 ESGNTLAQTDKEAP

-295 GTPVF
+295 GTPIF

-346 VTLDLGGHTMTVP
+346 ITLDLAGHTMTVP

-368 LLTVTDSG
+368 LLTVTDTG
-376 ENGTITCTD
+376 ESGTITCTD

-469 ITDGTL
+469 ITNGTL

-513 WFPDALYVFGG
+513 WLPDALYVFGG
-524 TYTSENATYGNSLD
+524 TYTSENATYGNSLN
-538 LNITGGTFNCLND
+538 LNITGGTFNCPNN
-551 QGSSIAIYD
+551 QGSAIAIYD

-604 AYSGNVNST
+604 AN
-613 ITGGSFSADPAD
+613 
-625 YLSEDYQSVAG
+625 
-636 EDGLYTVSM
+636 
-645 KDAVATIGENKYTSL
+645 
-660 TKAIAAA
+660 
-667 QDDDTVT
+667 
-674 LVADTTEDITISGKK
+674 SGK
-689 LTLDLGGKTLTNTGI
+689 
-704 GKATLFVGSNAVVS
+704 VS
-718 VQNGSIVGGASYYN
+718 
-732 IQCGTEADPTGSIE
+732 
-746 LTDVTATAG
+746 
-755 NDGSSMIDNWGI
+755 
-767 LTIHS
+767 
-772 GTYTGGMNTVKSEPT
+772 
-787 GALTI
+787 
-792 NGGDFTCTYAASYSY
+792 
-807 NGVVLS
+807 
-813 YGTATVTDGTF
+813 
-824 THTAT
+824 
-829 TPNWAYP
+829 
-836 CAFMT
+836 
-841 AKDKDTDPTP
+841 
-851 HTTITG
+851 TTITG
-857 GTFTV
+857 GTFTTDPSDYLEDDYQAV
-862 KHSRGKSIWGY
+862 LGK
-873 GKANSSNFEIS
+873 
-884 GGHYSPAPSTSA
+884 
-896 VAEGYGVTDKVDGYY
+896 DK
-911 GIAPANAI
+911 
-919 TIEPLTNGK
+919 L
-928 ITTTSPAPEG
+928 
-938 KKVTLRITATTGY
+938 
-951 VLDTI
+951 
-956 SVKTASGTEVAVTGS
+956 
-971 VTSKTF
+971 
-977 TMPAEA
+977 
-983 VTVSATFKKADYKI
+983 
-997 TIKATNG
+997 
-1004 TVTAPATAQYGE
+1004 
-1016 TVSLAV
+1016 
-1022 TPDPG
+1022 
-1027 YELST
+1027 
-1032 ISVKKSTTKVT
+1032 
-1043 LNEDS
+1043 
-1048 TFTMPAGAVTVT
+1048 
-1060 ATFKAIPYGIA
+1060 
-1071 VAEGITNG
+1071 
-1079 MVTVEAETAT
+1079 
-1089 VGTTVP
+1089 
-1095 VTVSP
+1095 
-1100 AEGYALKELYY
+1100 
-1111 TTEGSDEHHAIEAVD
+1111 
-1126 DGYTLNMPA
+1126 
-1135 EAVTIHAAFQKLTY
+1135 Y
-1149 TVTVADGIAHGT
+1149 TVK
-1161 IAAAATFPW
+1161 P
-1170 DDTVTVTVTP
+1170 
-1180 DTGYELEKLTY
+1180 
-1191 TAEGSET
+1191 
-1198 AEEVTAN
+1198 
-1205 EDGAYTFTMPKA
+1205 
-1217 NVVLNAAFQKSVYT
+1217 VYT

-1241 KVTVDPENA
+1241 KVTVKPEKA
-1250 SMGDTVTVSATPVE
+1250 SMGDTVTVTAAPEEGYELDTITVTSGDQNVEVTDGTFTMPAGNVTVSASFQKSVYTVSVDKNIQNGKVTVKPEKASMGDTVTVTAAPEE

-1272 VTSGKTTVTVKD
+1272 VTSGKTAVTVRD

-1363 ADTKAKKV
+1363 ADTKAKQV
-1371 EIEITTK
+1371 EIKITTK
-1378 VIAEGADLSAGT
+1378 VVAEGADLSAGT

-1423 ITIKLPLPKGFVPEE
+1423 ITIKLPLPKDFVPEE

-1446 LRQHYTAQDF
+1446 LRQRYTAQDF
-1456 KVETT
+1456 KVETA

-1535 VRLAAGKTQALTL
+1535 VRLAVGKTQALTL

-1573 TGNVTAVAAGTT
+1573 TGNVTAAAAGTT

-1597 ATISVVCGTDT
+1597 ATVSVVCGTDT

-1661 MENPGDTASEKSFKD
+1661 MENPGNTASEKSFKD

-1696 KGYEDGCFYPNRP
+1696 KGYEDGRFYPNRP

-1722 MQFKGLKVDASS
+1722 MQFKGIKADASG

-1742 YANVH
+1742 YAKVDS
-1747 AWAQDAMAWAVH
+1747 WAQDAMAWAVH

-1787 EITMLYDLA
+1787 EITIRYNLA

>member
-1 MKKRIL
+1 
-7 SVMLVLC
+7 MLVLC

-19 MPTAFAEDDTSGSV
+19 MPTAFAEDDASGSV
-33 DVTTFAELK
+33 DVTTFADLK
-42 IALEAAAAAGSGDT
+42 TALEAAAAADSGDT
-56 TINIQNNITLAESER
+56 TINILNNITLAEGES

-158 ITCTGGPR
+158 ITCTGDSR

-262 ESGNTLAQTGKEVP
+262 ESGNTLAQTDKEAP

-469 ITDGTL
+469 ITNGTL

-486 NISGGIINSITEN
+486 NISGGTINSITEN

-513 WFPDALYVFGG
+513 WLPDALYVFGG
-524 TYTSENATYGNSLD
+524 TYTSKNATYGNSLN
-538 LNITGGTFNCLND
+538 LNITGGTFNCRND
-551 QGSSIAIYD
+551 QGSAIAIYD
-560 LGKVA
+560 LGEVA

-592 LDDIGVTDSAYG
+592 LDDIHVTDPAYG
-604 AYSGNVNST
+604 ANSGKVNST

-660 TKAIAAA
+660 AKAIAAA

-689 LTLDLGGKTLTNTGI
+689 LTLDLGGKTLTNTGS
-704 GKATLFVGSNAVVS
+704 GKPTLFVGNNAMVS
-718 VQNGSIVGGASYYN
+718 VKNGSIVGGASYYN

-755 NDGSSMIDNWGI
+755 NVAASMIDNWGT
-767 LTIHS
+767 LTIYS

-787 GALTI
+787 GKLTI
-792 NGGDFTCTYAASYSY
+792 NGGDFTCSYAASNSF

-862 KHSRGKSIWGY
+862 KHSRGKSVWGY

-911 GIAPANAI
+911 GIAPANTI

-928 ITTTSPAPEG
+928 ITTASPAPEG
-938 KKVTLRITATTGY
+938 KKVTLTIKPTTGY

-1004 TVTAPATAQYGE
+1004 TVTAPATAQYNE
-1016 TVSLAV
+1016 KVSISV

-1027 YELST
+1027 YELDT
-1032 ISVKKSTTKVT
+1032 ISVKKGSTKVT
-1043 LNEDS
+1043 LNEDN

-1060 ATFKAIPYGIA
+1060 ATFKAIPYDIA
-1071 VAEGITNG
+1071 VAEGIANG

-1089 VGTTVP
+1089 VGTAVP

-1363 ADTKAKKV
+1363 ADTKAKQV

-1378 VIAEGADLSAGT
+1378 VVAEGADLSAGT

-1456 KVETT
+1456 KVETA

-1524 PATQLTLDPPS
+1524 PATQLTLDPVS
-1535 VRLAAGKTQALTL
+1535 VRLAVGKTQALTL
-1548 TVVPENATGTVIWS
+1548 TVVPENATGTVVWS
-1562 SSNPA
+1562 SSNSA